1 MTNEISLVS
10 LYINSLNERAYITIS
25 AINKLINGK
34 SLSRE
39 EYELLS
45 NEKIKSLKEE
55 NIDD

>member
-10 LYINSLNERAYITIS
+10 LYINSLNERADITVS

>member
-1 MTNEISLVS
+1 MTNEISN
-10 LYINSLNERAYITIS
+10 YINSLNERAYITVS
-25 AINKLINGK
+25 AINKFINGK